1 MKINNNKL
9 ILTNNIKLNNNY
21 YNNLKNVKI

>member
-9 ILTNNIKLNNNY
+9 TNTFYKS
-21 YNNLKNVKI
+21 

>member
-9 ILTNNIKLNNNY
+9 LETGHMTVMNIQTL
-21 YNNLKNVKI
+21 